1 MVVLK
6 GQSLNKRAIE
16 WRHHHT
22 IEKDYLCFDE
32 IFREEI
38 QRLLQWISPFA
49 SEPER
54 DGQSL
59 PTLHPQPTSFLVNA
73 LYTRLPVKMTARKI
87 MMKTMILPI
96 IPVRPLTMACCCN

>member
-6 GQSLNKRAIE
+6 GQSPSERAIE
-16 WRHHHT
+16 WRHRHT
-22 IEKDYLCFDE
+22 IEKENLCLDE

-59 PTLHPQPTSFLVNA
+59 PTLHPQPTSLLVKT
-73 LYTRLPVKMTARKI
+73 LYTRLPVKMTAKKI

-96 IPVRPLTMACCCN
+96 IPVRPLMTASCCN